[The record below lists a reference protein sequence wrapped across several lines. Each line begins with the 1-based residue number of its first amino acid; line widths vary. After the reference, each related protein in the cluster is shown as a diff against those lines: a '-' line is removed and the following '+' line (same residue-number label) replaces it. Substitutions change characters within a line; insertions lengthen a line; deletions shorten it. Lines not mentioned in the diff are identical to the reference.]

1 MEPYSICSF
10 VIGFFSLSIMFSRF
24 IHIVAHVRISFLFNI
39 PLCVYTTFCLSIHL
53 LMDTWVISTFYLLI
67 IMLLWTLVYKY
78 VEFQYHLMSV
88 FNKQLTKF
96 LKIYRSALVSLL
108 EPVRASSSTTLE
120 SPLFSKLDLTRA
132 NLGFNSSIF
141 QMCLMIRIAWDIH

>member
-1 MEPYSICSF
+1 MYNWITLLYGRNQHNIVNQLYF
-10 VIGFFSLSIMFSRF
+10 NKIKFFF
-24 IHIVAHVRISFLFNI
+24 HSFLWLNKI
-39 PLCVYTTFCLSIHL
+39 LLYVYTTFCLSIHL